1 MAEAHIRITGVS
13 PKIQAGG
20 EGEHSP
26 FDPLETSA
34 EIGKPLSI
42 IQLRELVIKG
52 RGWGGSTSVEVPQ
65 ARTGNRVLN
74 TIGSAISR
82 LSSPLLPEY
91 NVQSPIK
98 CECGEAFDLTY
109 TEI

>member
-1 MAEAHIRITGVS
+1 MAEAHIRITGVC

-20 EGEHSP
+20 EGEHS
-26 FDPLETSA
+26 LETSA